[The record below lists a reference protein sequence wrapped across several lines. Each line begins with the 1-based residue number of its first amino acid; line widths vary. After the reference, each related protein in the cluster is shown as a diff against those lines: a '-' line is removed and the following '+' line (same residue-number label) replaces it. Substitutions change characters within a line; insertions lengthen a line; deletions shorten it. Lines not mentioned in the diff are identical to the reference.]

1 MAHPVQPRRRGG
13 PSLEDPGIPEAV
25 LAATD
30 ELLADR
36 PLSAITVRDILER
49 AGVSRASFYFY
60 FASKYAAAAAL
71 LARVGEEADSRF
83 AATWAQRDRVAPRD
97 AVRASLQELFDT
109 WDRHTHLLVAAQE
122 AGPEAAEL
130 FTVWQGFMAAFVER
144 YAQHVGEERG
154 AGRAV
159 DGPDA
164 RELSCALAWMD
175 ERALHRY
182 ATDAGAPDREAII
195 DALTFVWM
203 ASLYGGDAAT
213 RQAAPGS
220 P

>member
-30 ELLADR
+30 ALLVDR
-36 PLSAITVRDILER
+36 PLATITVRDILER

-60 FASKYAAAAAL
+60 FASKHAAAAAL
-71 LARVGEEADSRF
+71 LARVGDEADARF
-83 AATWAQRDRVAPRD
+83 AATWARRDGLGPRN

-109 WDRHTHLLVAAQE
+109 WERHTHLLVAAQE
-122 AGPEAAEL
+122 AGPDAAEL
-130 FTVWQGFMAAFVER
+130 FTVWQGFMEAFIER
-144 YAQHVGEERG
+144 YALHVSAERE
-154 AGRAV
+154 AGRAI

-164 RELSCALAWMD
+164 RELSAALVWMD

-203 ASLYGGDAAT
+203 TSLYGGDAT
-213 RQAAPGS
+213 PPAPGS
-220 P
+220 R